1 MIQEL
6 DPKEHRHEDLAEF
19 CKEHG
24 FQLCVYGPREEDS
37 EELIT
42 LYADRSKGCGYY
54 VRYPK
59 PDALDVFTGVKSRMA
74 LAAERALRQAVERGY
89 E

>member
-24 FQLCVYGPREEDS
+24 FQLRVYGPREEDP

-42 LYADRSKGCGYY
+42 LHSDRSKGRGYY

-59 PDALDVFTGVKSRMA
+59 PDALDEYTGVKSRMA
-74 LAAERALRQAVERGY
+74 LAAERALRQAVERDS